1 MSFLVYPTIKESPI
15 LSMLGMGGGGT
26 GTALAGGGALF
37 PPGSVQVTIRSSANS
52 SWDGNYGITLND
64 GSTEVQITNDGSIA
78 PTDNSLIT
86 PNSAALFNTCLQTST
101 GGIGVGRGSSWGRVD
116 IYFASPINLK
126 VYGSGSGNGGT
137 GCFVEYSGGSTA
149 LVNSATNAN
158 SVAILNRTSTNGDI
172 IDLRDSRRS
181 PRGCHRAQPQR
192 HSLPT
197 AIVIYWRSYRAA
209 IGFY

>member
-26 GTALAGGGALF
+26 GTALAGGGGLY

-86 PNSAALFNTCLQTST
+86 PKSAALFNTCLQTST
-101 GGIGVGRGSSWGRVD
+101 GGIGVGRVSSWGRVD

-126 VYGSGSGNGGT
+126 VYGSGSGSGGT

-158 SVAILNRTSTNGDI
+158 NVVRVYAYHQSGLGGASITQMARQDGTALFYESGTIDTNRLMAYGS
-172 IDLRDSRRS
+172 
-181 PRGCHRAQPQR
+181 
-192 HSLPT
+192 
-197 AIVIYWRSYRAA
+197 
-209 IGFY
+209 